1 MTESNSNVN
10 SPVDAQLLTREHR
23 LIRTENFRPGNAGE
37 ILAPF
42 LTDASLPSTL
52 DELDESNTRAYDLT
66 VSAASALQIPVA
78 GSASGGFNRRV
89 IVLERASFRKIFT
102 DDIERQ
108 YGYAI
113 RLCVTVNRWQADT
126 KVSLPFLA
134 ASAQLGVI
142 EAQWILQVIGL
153 SGKEIDAAILPPT
166 ELNVDT
172 FVIAKQS
179 LEKIISAL
187 RDPATKFQARLIAE
201 IHPPDAEQREL
212 RSSVARAYAL
222 SSIERGRSL
231 QEAKDHLGSDDPL
244 VQDALITVYEKF
256 AGLTNPSDS
265 PSAEVRRK
273 ATEVSGRLKTD
284 IPWFG

>member
-1 MTESNSNVN
+1 MNN
-10 SPVDAQLLTREHR
+10 
-23 LIRTENFRPGNAGE
+23 
-37 ILAPF
+37 
-42 LTDASLPSTL
+42 
-52 DELDESNTRAYDLT
+52 RAYDLT
-66 VSAASALQIPVA
+66 VSAASELQIPVA

-89 IVLERASFRKIFT
+89 IVLERAAFSRT
-102 DDIERQ
+102 VSGDIERQ

-134 ASAQLGVI
+134 ASAQLGTI

-153 SGKEIDAAILPPT
+153 NGKEIDASILPPT

-187 RDPATKFQARLIAE
+187 NDPSTRFLARLIAE
-201 IHPPDAEQREL
+201 IHPPDAEQMEL
-212 RSSVARAYAL
+212 RASVARAYAL

-231 QEAKDHLGSDDPL
+231 TEAKNHLGSDDGT
-244 VQDALITVYEKF
+244 VQDALATVYEKF
-256 AGLTNPSDS
+256 GGLANPADTPS
-265 PSAEVRRK
+265 PEVRRK
-273 ATEVSGRLKTD
+273 AAQISGRLKTD
-284 IPWFG
+284 IPWFS

>member
-1 MTESNSNVN
+1 MTDVASSVQPFM
-10 SPVDAQLLTREHR
+10 SEHR
-23 LIRTENFRPGNAGE
+23 LVQSDGFRPAGSTDE
-37 ILAPF
+37 LTPF
-42 LTDASLPSTL
+42 LADDSIPSKLDDL
-52 DELDESNTRAYDLT
+52 DETNNRAYDLT
-66 VSAASALQIPVA
+66 VSAAAALQIPVA

-89 IVLERASFRKIFT
+89 IVLERAAFHKIVSS
-102 DDIERQ
+102 DVERQ

-134 ASAQLGVI
+134 ASAQLGTI

-187 RDPATKFQARLIAE
+187 RDPSTKFQARLIAE
-201 IHPPDAEQREL
+201 IYPPDVEEREL
-212 RSSVARAYAL
+212 RASVARAYAL

-231 QEAKDHLGSDDPL
+231 SEAKNHLGSDDSI
-244 VQDALITVYEKF
+244 VQDALATVYEKF
-256 AGLTNPSDS
+256 GGLASPGDTPSS
-265 PSAEVRRK
+265 EVRRK
-273 ATEVSGRLKTD
+273 AAQISGRLKTD
-284 IPWFG
+284 IPWLS

>member
-1 MTESNSNVN
+1 M
-10 SPVDAQLLTREHR
+10 DALT
-23 LIRTENFRPGNAGE
+23 
-37 ILAPF
+37 PF
-42 LTDASLPSTL
+42 LDTSAPTSLNDL
-52 DELDESNTRAYDLT
+52 DETLNRAYDLT
-66 VSAASALQIPVA
+66 VSAASELQIPVA
-78 GSASGGFNRRV
+78 GSASGGFSRRV
-89 IVLERASFRKIFT
+89 IVLERAAFKKVVSGE
-102 DDIERQ
+102 IERQ

-134 ASAQLGVI
+134 ASAQLGTI
-142 EAQWILQVIGL
+142 EAQWILQIIGI

-179 LEKIISAL
+179 LEKIINAL
-187 RDPATKFQARLIAE
+187 HNPSTKFQAKLIAE
-201 IHPPDAEQREL
+201 FHPPDAEQREL
-212 RSSVARAYAL
+212 RASIARAYAL

-231 QEAKDHLGSDDPL
+231 QEAKDHLGSDDDV
-244 VQDALITVYEKF
+244 VQDALMTVYEKF
-256 AGLTNPSDS
+256 GGLANVSEA

-273 ATEVSGRLKTD
+273 AAQISGRLKTD